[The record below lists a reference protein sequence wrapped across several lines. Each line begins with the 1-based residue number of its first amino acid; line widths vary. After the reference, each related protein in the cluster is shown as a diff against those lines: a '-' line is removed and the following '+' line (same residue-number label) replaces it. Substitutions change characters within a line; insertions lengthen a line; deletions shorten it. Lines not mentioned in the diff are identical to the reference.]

1 MNPLLDSLAAA
12 FQNDGDI
19 TRRQALEDAR
29 RDGLPDLRSE
39 TWKYTSLRTLERRH
53 FSQAPTAAT
62 TIDPAWL
69 NTIPTPRLVF
79 VNGRHS
85 PSLSNLS
92 GLPQGMTLHPLSALP
107 REQDKGLHRSPPHF
121 KHRDEIFARLNTA
134 LADEGVLLRVHQN
147 ITVNTPIHLIFITP
161 AGEIDHAWHLR
172 NQIQLHRGASLQ
184 LIEHQ
189 LHTGHAAHLNNVLTR
204 IHLAPG
210 ACLEHARLQNDA
222 TATTSFLR
230 TDAVLA
236 QDAEYRRVDVELG
249 AKLSR
254 HELNVR
260 LEGDNAR
267 LTANGILLGHLTR
280 HLDTRLHIEH
290 IARNTASELLWRGI
304 GTDRS
309 RVVFHGGIH
318 IHQGADGSDARLSNK
333 NLLLSANAE
342 IDTQPVLIINT
353 DEVQA
358 AHGATVGQLD
368 PEALFY
374 LRTRGIPHTTAQQLL
389 SAAFCHEPLTLL
401 DSTLADI
408 LRTPLNHA
416 LNSTWTV

>member
-1 MNPLLDSLAAA
+1 MSDEPLLDSLAAA

-53 FSQAPTAAT
+53 FTQAPTAAT
-62 TIDPAWL
+62 AIDPTWL

-79 VNGRHS
+79 VNGRHN
-85 PSLSNLS
+85 PNLSNLS
-92 GLPQGMTLHPLSALP
+92 GLPQGMTLHPCQPP
-107 REQDKGLHRSPPHF
+107 REQDKGLHRSPHF
-121 KHRDEIFARLNTA
+121 KHRDETFARLNTA

-161 AGEIDHAWHLR
+161 AGEIDHAWHLL
-172 NQIQLHRGASLQ
+172 NQIELHRGASLQ

-204 IHLAPG
+204 IHIAPG

-342 IDTQPVLIINT
+342 IDTQPVLIINA

-368 PEALFY
+368 PQALFY

-408 LRTPLNHA
+408 LRAPLNHA

>member
-62 TIDPAWL
+62 TIDPALL

-107 REQDKGLHRSPPHF
+107 GEQDKGLHRSSPHF

-161 AGEIDHAWHLR
+161 ADEIDHAWHLR

-368 PEALFY
+368 PQALFY